1 MGVKQAMC
9 HTGSLLFAI
18 LGALSILYCPAAAA
32 QTRAIEQ
39 ESDLKSPVALRP
51 YSTIGVFIAASDV
64 RRGTGAS
71 FVVDWAATGEIA
83 EPALEALVVG
93 GVGAGHYAFISQGG
107 PIRVVKS

>member
-32 QTRAIEQ
+32 QTGAIDQ

-51 YSTIGVFIAASDV
+51 YSTIGVFIVASDV
-64 RRGTGAS
+64 RGGTGAN

-83 EPALEALVVG
+83 EPALEAPVVG
-93 GVGAGHYAFISQGG
+93 GVGAGQYAFISQGG
-107 PIRVVKS
+107 PIRVVRS